1 MAYASLLSL
10 TQTLEQILHH
20 PDDQCQVLHQQEEQ
34 IGRSLLEKVR
44 FFLSFLEDHAQR
56 NSETIRCLEGRIR
69 VAAYEAEDIIESQID
84 ISDQIVSDSEDIIES
99 QMDITDQIVSDSEDI
114 IESQMDITD
123 QIVSDSEDIIES
135 QIDISDQDV
144 SDSRNHCER
153 CVDFRR
159 HNLAKKY
166 ENLQEVIQELDSI
179 SEQVVNMKD
188 RNDVENLPPRNPFP
202 AGSSKFGSSNKSD
215 MVGFDD
221 ELMQVKDR
229 LTGPPSKLK
238 IISIVG
244 MGGIGKTTFARN
256 VYDDPLIKYHF
267 DTRAWTTISQEYNV
281 KKMLTDLLDSTKY
294 QSNTENLDEK
304 IYKCLKGKRYLI
316 VLDDM
321 WDTKAWDEV
330 QRLFPDDSNGSRII
344 LTTRLA
350 DVAVYAG
357 SSGAIHHLSCLSPEK
372 SWNLLHQTVFGKECC
387 PCELEVIGKEIA
399 KNCKG
404 LPLALVVIGGL
415 LYKGKR
421 TIDYWMYVEQNVNSA
436 VIGTDDQFMEILLLS
451 YNHLPHHLRACFLY
465 MAVFPEDYEIRK
477 SKLTKLWVAEGFI
490 KPDRSKS
497 LEAVAEK
504 YVEDLLDRNMI
515 LALERSYTGKI
526 KICSIHDLMRDL
538 CVRKAQEE
546 NFLYLYDGR
555 VTYNQRRVSIHSNI
569 YADHLEDIYGSHVRS
584 LLHHQPC
591 ELSKSET
598 PFIAS
603 CLPLR
608 VLDALRI
615 DFSEFPVEIV
625 ELVNL
630 RYIVLI
636 IPLKYNETCELPASI
651 SKLCN
656 LQTLIIYSYGTVKLP
671 SDIWK
676 MPRLRHIWT
685 WSCFLAYPSAAGNGE
700 KIAVLENLQ
709 TLKGVIDFK
718 FTKKVLQ
725 MMPNLKK
732 LKIEFPHSGAEL
744 SSFCIDKFIHLH
756 QLEDLNCFFS
766 YKSDGEFIH
775 PLLENFHLPPTLK
788 RLTLGGCRLSW
799 KSMAIIGSLP
809 NLEVLNLRCITF
821 DGSVWEPTEGKF
833 LQLKVLLLYET
844 DLEHLKA
851 DETNLPILQHLTFI
865 DCREL
870 VEIPSA
876 IGDIS
881 TLQVIELSKCSESA
895 VNSVKLIQE
904 EQRDLGN
911 DNLQIII
918 HDSHM
923 VKVPYTSVTI
933 SVH

>member
-44 FFLSFLEDHAQR
+44 FFLSFLEDHSQK
-56 NSETIRCLEGRIR
+56 NIETIRCLEGRIR

-84 ISDQIVSDSEDIIES
+84 ISDQIVSDS
-99 QMDITDQIVSDSEDI
+99 
-114 IESQMDITD
+114 
-123 QIVSDSEDIIES
+123 
-135 QIDISDQDV
+135 
-144 SDSRNHCER
+144 RNHCER
-153 CVDFRR
+153 CVEFRC

-166 ENLQEVIQELDSI
+166 ENLQKVIQELDSI

-188 RNDVENLPPRNPFP
+188 RNDVEILPPRNPFP
-202 AGSSKFGSSNKSD
+202 AGSSKFGSSNKRD

-221 ELMQVKDR
+221 DLMQIKDR
-229 LTGPPSKLK
+229 LTGSPSKLE
-238 IISIVG
+238 IVSIVG

-256 VYDDPLIKYHF
+256 VYEDPLIEYHF

-281 KKMLTDLLDSTKY
+281 QKMLTDLLDSTKY
-294 QSNTENLDEK
+294 ESNIENLDEQ

-357 SSGAIHHLSCLSPEK
+357 SSSAIHHLSCLNPEK
-372 SWNLLHQTVFGKECC
+372 SWNLLHQTVFGEECC
-387 PCELEVIGKEIA
+387 PCELEEIGKEIA

-421 TIDYWMYVEQNVNSA
+421 TLDYWMYVKENVNSA

-497 LEAVAEK
+497 LEAVADK

-515 LALERSYTGKI
+515 LVHKRSYTGKI

-546 NFLYLYDGR
+546 NFLHLYDR
-555 VTYNQRRVSIHSNI
+555 LVKNFPEVTYNQRRVSIHSDI
-569 YADHLEDIYGSHVRS
+569 YGHHLEDTYGSQVRS
-584 LLHHQPC
+584 LLYY
-591 ELSKSET
+591 SKET
-598 PFIAS
+598 S
-603 CLPLR
+603 LPTSFLLLR
-608 VLDALRI
+608 VLDGLETS
-615 DFSEFPVEIV
+615 FSEFPVEIV

-630 RYIVLI
+630 RFIVLNCI
-636 IPLKYNETCELPASI
+636 GTCELPASI

-656 LQTLIIYSYGTVKLP
+656 LQTLIIYSLGTVKLP

-676 MPRLRHIWT
+676 MPRLRHIST
-685 WSCFLAYPSAAGNGE
+685 WRCFLAYPSAAGNGE

-732 LKIEFPHSGAEL
+732 LKIGFLHSCADL
-744 SSFCIDKFIHLH
+744 SSFCINKFIHLR
-756 QLEDLNCFFS
+756 QLEDLNCNFT
-766 YKSDGEFIH
+766 YESDGKFIH
-775 PLLENFHLPPTLK
+775 PLTENFHLPPTLK
-788 RLTLGGCRLSW
+788 RLTLRGCRLSW
-799 KSMAIIGSLP
+799 KSMVIIGSLH
-809 NLEVLNLRCITF
+809 NLEVLNLEELTF
-821 DGSVWEPTEGKF
+821 DGSVWKPSEGNF
-833 LQLKVLLLYET
+833 LQLKVLLLHET

-851 DETNLPILQHLTFI
+851 DETNFPSLQHLTFS
-865 DCREL
+865 DCRKL

-876 IGDIS
+876 IGDIP
-881 TLQVIELSKCSESA
+881 TLQVIG
-895 VNSVKLIQE
+895 
-904 EQRDLGN
+904 DLN
-911 DNLQIII
+911 VANLL
-918 HDSHM
+918 
-923 VKVPYTSVTI
+923 
-933 SVH
+933 